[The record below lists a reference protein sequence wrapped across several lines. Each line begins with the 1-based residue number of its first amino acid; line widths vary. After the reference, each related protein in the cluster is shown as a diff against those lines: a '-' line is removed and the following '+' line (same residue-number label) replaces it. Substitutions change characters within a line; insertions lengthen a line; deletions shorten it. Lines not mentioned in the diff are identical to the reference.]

1 MVKMTDGIRVV
12 TIPAGA
18 VKQFTASGWKLADK
32 QEQPK
37 NDLNGVKNSGKVN
50 IPDEPENPISAQEV
64 PAKEDEG
71 KENPESENELG
82 NPEEENTK
90 EENPED
96 KTEVEKLLEK
106 PLGEM
111 NTEELKMIANHFNI
125 DHKGK
130 TKQMVRMEIA
140 EAMKQ

>member
-1 MVKMTDGIRVV
+1 MVKVTDGIRVV
-12 TIPAGA
+12 SIPTGA
-18 VKQFTASGWKLADK
+18 VKQFTASGWKLVDK
-32 QEQPK
+32 HEQLK

-50 IPDEPENPISAQEV
+50 IPDEPENPISAQEDNT
-64 PAKEDEG
+64 EENG
-71 KENPESENELG
+71 EKENSEVG
-82 NPEEENTK
+82 NSEEENTK

-111 NTEELKMIANHFNI
+111 NTEELKMLAGHFNI

-130 TKQMVRMEIA
+130 TKQTVRMEIA